1 MNELGKEEKEHAA
14 ERLVD
19 EIIKY
24 RKVMKLKTVACKP
37 VSFLEA
43 AELCTPGMT
52 GHMVSSLIT
61 LQEQGDKK
69 DKEDFFDKHIGKII
83 IIVILLLIPL
93 IYWQVMGK

>member
-1 MNELGKEEKEHAA
+1 MNELSIEDKENAA
-14 ERLVD
+14 ERLVN

-24 RKVMKLKTVACKP
+24 RKEMKLKIVSCKP

-52 GHMVSSLIT
+52 GHMVSSLLT

-69 DKEDFFDKHIGKII
+69 DQLDFWDKHGGKII
-83 IIVILLLIPL
+83 AIIALMLVPL
-93 IYWQVMGK
+93 IYYQIIK

>member
-1 MNELGKEEKEHAA
+1 MNELTKEDKENAA
-14 ERLVD
+14 EKLVD
-19 EIIKY
+19 KIIEY
-24 RKVMKLKTVACKP
+24 RKTMKIKTISCKP

-69 DKEDFFDKHIGKII
+69 DQIDFLDKHIGKII
-83 IIVILLLIPL
+83 LIVIICMIPL
-93 IYWQVMGK
+93 IYYQVMK

>member
-1 MNELGKEEKEHAA
+1 MNELTKEEKENAA

-19 EIIKY
+19 KIIEY
-24 RKVMKLKTVACKP
+24 RKVMKIKTIACKP

-69 DKEDFFDKHIGKII
+69 DQIDFLDKHIGKII
-83 IIVILLLIPL
+83 LLVIIMMVPL
-93 IYWQVMGK
+93 IYHQVIK